1 MKARVHFSS
10 CIFSVQIKFPCFNP
24 GDIIR
29 NIKLFSSI

>member
-24 GDIIR
+24 GDIR